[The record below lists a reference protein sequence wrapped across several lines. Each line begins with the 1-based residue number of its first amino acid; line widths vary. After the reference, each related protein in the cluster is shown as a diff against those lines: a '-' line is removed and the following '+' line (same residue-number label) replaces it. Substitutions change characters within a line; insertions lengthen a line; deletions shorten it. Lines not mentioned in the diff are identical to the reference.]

1 MLFYWYNVVRILLM
15 RTVKKRLDVNRPFIK
30 TFRVKAFDCD
40 ALRVM
45 AAYKYFIYMD
55 YARWEQFARTDLYR
69 AVLTRKLAPSLG
81 SQKIIYRKPIKR
93 GARVSMHVEI
103 AGWDNRWFYHV
114 HTFMQQNEVKA
125 IGVTKGLFWR
135 KDKLNTLEEI
145 VQSAGFSNTKK
156 TPPDW
161 VLKLFENDGQII
173 QSMASVVHGTI
184 LVPETEM
191 VREKDLNLSL

>member
-55 YARWEQFARTDLYR
+55 YARWEQFARTELYR

-93 GARVSMHVEI
+93 GTRVSMHVEI

-125 IGVTKGLFWR
+125 IGVTRGLFWR

-145 VQSAGFSNTKK
+145 VQSAGFSSTKK

-173 QSMASVVHGTI
+173 QSMASVIHRTI
-184 LVPETEM
+184 LVPENEM

>member
-1 MLFYWYNVVRILLM
+1 MLLYWYNVIRILLL
-15 RTVKKRLDVNRPFIK
+15 RYVKKRLDVNEPFIK
-30 TFRVKAFDCD
+30 EFRVKTLDCD

-45 AAYKYFIYMD
+45 AAYKYFVYMD
-55 YARWEQFARTDLYR
+55 YARWEQFIRTDLYT

-93 GARVSMHVEI
+93 GTRVSMHVEI

-114 HTFMQQNEVKA
+114 HTFMQNNEVKA

-145 VQSAGFSNTKK
+145 VHSAGFSNIKK
-156 TPPDW
+156 DPPDW
-161 VLKLFENDGQII
+161 VLQLFENDGQII
-173 QSMASVVHGTI
+173 SSMAPATHETI
-184 LVPETEM
+184 LIPETEM
-191 VREKDLNLSL
+191 CPK

>member
-1 MLFYWYNVVRILLM
+1 M
-15 RTVKKRLDVNRPFIK
+15 
-30 TFRVKAFDCD
+30 
-40 ALRVM
+40 
-45 AAYKYFIYMD
+45 
-55 YARWEQFARTDLYR
+55 
-69 AVLTRKLAPSLG
+69 TRKLAPSLG

-93 GARVSMHVEI
+93 GTKVSLHIEI

-125 IGVTKGLFWR
+125 IGVTRGLFWR

-145 VQSAGFSNTKK
+145 VQSSGFSNTKK

-173 QSMASVVHGTI
+173 QSLTSATHGALLI
-184 LVPETEM
+184 PEAEM
-191 VREKDLNLSL
+191 LREKDLSLSL

>member
-1 MLFYWYNVVRILLM
+1 MLFYWYNVVRIFLL
-15 RTVKKRLDVNRPFIK
+15 RYVKKRLDVNRPFIK

-55 YARWEQFARTDLYR
+55 YARWEQFARTDLFR
-69 AVLTRKLAPSLG
+69 AVFARKLAPSLG

-93 GARVSMHVEI
+93 GTRVSMHVEI

-135 KDKLNTLEEI
+135 KDKQNTLEEI

-156 TPPDW
+156 SPPDW
-161 VLKLFENDGQII
+161 VLQLFENDGQII
-173 QSMASVVHGTI
+173 QSMASATHGTI
-184 LVPETEM
+184 LIPGTEI
-191 VREKDLNLSL
+191 VKENDLKFSL

>member
-1 MLFYWYNVVRILLM
+1 M
-15 RTVKKRLDVNRPFIK
+15 PFVK

-81 SQKIIYRKPIKR
+81 AQKIIYRKPIKR
-93 GARVSMHVEI
+93 GTQVSMHVEI

-125 IGVTKGLFWR
+125 IGVTRGLFWR

-145 VQSAGFSNTKK
+145 VQSAGFLNTKK
-156 TPPDW
+156 CPPDW
-161 VLKLFENDGQII
+161 VLKLFEDDGQII
-173 QSMASVVHGTI
+173 QCIASAKPWYSINDGD
-184 LVPETEM
+184 
-191 VREKDLNLSL
+191 RNGQEKDFNLSF